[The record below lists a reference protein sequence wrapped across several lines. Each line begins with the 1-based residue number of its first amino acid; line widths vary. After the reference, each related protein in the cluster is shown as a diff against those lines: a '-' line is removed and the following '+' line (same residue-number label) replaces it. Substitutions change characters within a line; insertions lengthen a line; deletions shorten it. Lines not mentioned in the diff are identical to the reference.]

1 MGIFGPTPCCAPP
14 LCASAVS
21 MKRLTLSALQR
32 SFGMRSFCTRSES
45 LDTVAIHGAPG
56 QHHAH
61 GAVLPPITTA
71 TTFVQPELGG
81 HSEFSYSRVGNPTR
95 QAYEQALAALERG
108 TYATATS
115 SGVAAAA
122 LALELIDSGSHVVVM
137 TGVYGGTSRLFEQVR
152 RRSAGLRFSF
162 VDCSDLEALAASIT
176 DDTRMVWIESPTNP
190 MLNLV
195 DIQAAARTVKQQAT
209 GESIIFCVDNT
220 FATAWNQQPLTLGAD
235 LVMLSSSKYIGG
247 HSDMTGGALITSQPH
262 LEEKLDFLKTCVG
275 AVASPFDAYLA
286 LRGMKTLALRMERQC
301 ANALQM
307 AEVLDKDDRVMQVR
321 YPGLTSHPQ
330 YELCKRQMRTG
341 GAVITVRLQVPA
353 ETEDTQEWMKSF
365 FSGLRY
371 FILAESLGGIESMI
385 NHSWT
390 MSHASMSATDKNN
403 IGIHDTTLR
412 LSVGAE
418 NIDDLMCD
426 FQDGLGRLYS

>member
-1 MGIFGPTPCCAPP
+1 M
-14 LCASAVS
+14 
-21 MKRLTLSALQR
+21 
-32 SFGMRSFCTRSES
+32 
-45 LDTVAIHGAPG
+45 DTVAIHGAPG

-71 TTFVQPELGG
+71 TTFVQPELHG
-81 HSEFSYSRVGNPTR
+81 HSEFSYSRVSNPTR

-122 LALELIDSGSHVVVM
+122 LALELIDHGSHVVVM

-152 RRSAGLRFSF
+152 SRSAGLRFSF
-162 VDCSDLEALAASIT
+162 VDCSDLESLAASIT
-176 DDTRMVWIESPTNP
+176 EDTRMVWIESPTNP

-195 DIQAAARTVKQQAT
+195 DIKAAVHTVKQQST

-235 LVMLSSSKYIGG
+235 LVNKHLDIYFASLTVSCPQVMLSSSKYIGG

-275 AVASPFDAYLA
+275 AIASPFDAYLA
-286 LRGMKTLALRMERQC
+286 LRGMKTLALRMERQS
-301 ANALQM
+301 ANAQQM
-307 AEVLDKDDRVMQVR
+307 AEVLDKDNRVMHVR
-321 YPGLTSHPQ
+321 YPGLSSHPQ

-341 GAVITVRLQVPA
+341 AQG
-353 ETEDTQEWMKSF
+353 
-365 FSGLRY
+365 RY
-371 FILAESLGGIESMI
+371 CSS
-385 NHSWT
+385 
-390 MSHASMSATDKNN
+390 
-403 IGIHDTTLR
+403 
-412 LSVGAE
+412 
-418 NIDDLMCD
+418 
-426 FQDGLGRLYS
+426 